1 MGIRKAFAIVGM
13 VALSWLFVLGTV
25 YVVAQ
30 VWTLFINA
38 L

>member
-1 MGIRKAFAIVGM
+1 MGIRKAFTILGM

-25 YVVAQ
+25 YLVAK
-30 VWTLFINA
+30 VWALFINA